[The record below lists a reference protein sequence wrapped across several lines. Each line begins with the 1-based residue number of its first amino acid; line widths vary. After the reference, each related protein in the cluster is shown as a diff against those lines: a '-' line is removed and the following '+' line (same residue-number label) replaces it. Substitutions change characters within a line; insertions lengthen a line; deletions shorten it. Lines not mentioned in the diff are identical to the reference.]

1 MSQEAGTETHG
12 SGHVAGG
19 HVRTPDVEKSAQLAD
34 RIVQRFGLE
43 KGQEDIFDLIN
54 QKAYYGG
61 ILLAGLVLFWWVL
74 ITEGNDDIT
83 LATSF
88 LFDMNFSN
96 VAITVGLFGLISS
109 SFKSLSREKGQL
121 LPSLLSGAMLIVCG
135 FFILEPMFYGLIGD
149 ISINTGLWRSGR
161 LVVLFTGVTFCA
173 SFLVEAYLL
182 FWLKTFFESEG
193 IVLAAAEEVEIP
205 AAPDLL
211 HLE

>member
-1 MSQEAGTETHG
+1 MSQEAGSETHG

-19 HVRTPDVEKSAQLAD
+19 HVRTPDAEKNAQLAD

-135 FFILEPMFYGLIGD
+135 FFMLF
-149 ISINTGLWRSGR
+149 ISIH
-161 LVVLFTGVTFCA
+161 VYVPKLFR
-173 SFLVEAYLL
+173 
-182 FWLKTFFESEG
+182 
-193 IVLAAAEEVEIP
+193 
-205 AAPDLL
+205 
-211 HLE
+211 